1 MSLSYRQNDA
11 QMVTGL
17 GWPRCAPSKDH
28 KPSREVHVAFPNL
41 QARNMPN
48 GTRLQRDLLLKEQKA
63 RIHPPDLS
71 PDKRIIRYLRFQD
84 FLRTRVPSP
93 IRQASMAM

>member
-1 MSLSYRQNDA
+1 MSLSYLQNNV
-11 QMVTGL
+11 QMVTEL
-17 GWPRCAPSKDH
+17 GWARCAPSKDH
-28 KPSREVHVAFPNL
+28 KPSCEVHVAFPNL